1 MDAKIEPGEIAKI
14 VSWDCEGI
22 EEPYGWQTVDTMPD
36 GRYRLKGRKKIK
48 PDINT
53 VVIERVQAKA
63 TTVTEKD
70 IDERVYYWCMSE
82 AGRLLVDCRFIK
94 SVA

>member
-1 MDAKIEPGEIAKI
+1 MEPKIEAGEIVKI
-14 VSWDCEGI
+14 VPWDCEGI
-22 EEPYGWQTVDTMPD
+22 EDPYGWQTVDTMPD

-48 PDINT
+48 PDINA
-53 VVIERVQAKA
+53 VVIERIQAKA

-94 SVA
+94 PVA